1 MAAQA
6 EPGKGTELPSAG
18 VDSIRGQPREGRDA
32 FTLWSPWR
40 LRTAR
45 SPFQRT
51 GKARKGLERIAED
64 APQLPHGPRRFCRD
78 QVPAS
83 VTATESLHGGRAR
96 PCPATRSCFPGTSSL
111 TAPVRTRESPGS
123 RSPAPGVAT
132 APSTGRA
139 SRGRSTDPPG
149 H

>member
-1 MAAQA
+1 MLANLGLSS
-6 EPGKGTELPSAG
+6 EVED
-18 VDSIRGQPREGRDA
+18 DSSGLSLLQKNCTGYS
-32 FTLWSPWR
+32 FLWSPWR

-139 SRGRSTDPPG
+139 SGARSTDPPG